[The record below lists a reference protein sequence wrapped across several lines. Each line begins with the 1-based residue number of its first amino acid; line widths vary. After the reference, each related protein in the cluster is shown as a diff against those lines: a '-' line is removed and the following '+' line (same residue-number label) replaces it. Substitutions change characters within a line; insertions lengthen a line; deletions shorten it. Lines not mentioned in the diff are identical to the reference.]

1 MKRLGLLVA
10 VEIDAVNELLGSPK
24 WKKEEYGFPVSC
36 YEIKGNELIVIH
48 SNAGE
53 LAASEATSVLIL
65 EYGVKTI
72 FNFGI
77 VGALTHKIGD
87 TPLVFVKEVV
97 HSDADLSQ
105 IDHVPVGQHA
115 GFDTPF
121 IHLDEEYLNLA
132 SQVYPDIPLVRC
144 ASGDRFVL
152 GEKEKTHLH
161 DLFNADIVEMELA
174 AIVYAAE
181 KFGARVFSCKM
192 VADFVKGGE
201 EEYYANK
208 LSASKTCLSLL
219 LKINELFEKAD

>member
-24 WKKEEYGFPVSC
+24 WKKEEYGFPISC
-36 YEIKGNELIVIH
+36 YELKGNELIVIH

-144 ASGDRFVL
+144 ASGDRFVSRKSSGL
-152 GEKEKTHLH
+152 GFSLARWSLISSREERKNTMRISSVLPKLVF
-161 DLFNADIVEMELA
+161 LF
-174 AIVYAAE
+174 
-181 KFGARVFSCKM
+181 C
-192 VADFVKGGE
+192 
-201 EEYYANK
+201 
-208 LSASKTCLSLL
+208 
-219 LKINELFEKAD
+219 

>member
-24 WKKEEYGFPVSC
+24 WKKEEYGFPISC
-36 YEIKGNELIVIH
+36 YELKGNELIVIH

-65 EYGVKTI
+65 EYG
-72 FNFGI
+72 
-77 VGALTHKIGD
+77 
-87 TPLVFVKEVV
+87 
-97 HSDADLSQ
+97 
-105 IDHVPVGQHA
+105 HVPVGQHA